1 MLTDVSQ
8 SEEARM
14 GMPKECVLYVVKK
27 GTMPMGVQ
35 QSIRKQDPDYTVSS
49 VEKMDILLV
58 DVKKKMIIN
67 SMTEVHEDLR
77 GDIRPQARKKQPSS
91 IQITYSRYDGSSSMD
106 GPKNLRKRMD
116 S

>member
-1 MLTDVSQ
+1 MPTDVPQ

-35 QSIRKQDPDYTVSS
+35 RSVRELDPVMRDYTASS
-49 VEKMDILLV
+49 MEKTDILPV
-58 DVKKKMIIN
+58 DVKKKVINN

-77 GDIRPQARKKQPSS
+77 GD
-91 IQITYSRYDGSSSMD
+91 T
-106 GPKNLRKRMD
+106 
-116 S
+116 